1 MKQVVIAILLLT
13 ASSVLGTTHVI
24 TSLPYTFGAGSQTEG
39 DVDTIVLAGT
49 KLSSDTDGL
58 RLASAWQNPLHDLV
72 LNLGTDTISFGE
84 AGGDNHYGLY
94 ISGTGSYFSHHIK
107 VVGGYILHNPVD
119 TTADDN
125 KCITLTGHDI
135 LLENTNATIRGFN
148 GTALYAAGDSSYSNE
163 VSGGVYRSEVTG
175 FGSRCNFDA
184 CVMYFLQHFR
194 ATLQATGADFHFNI
208 HDVTINGGP
217 HVGINAYKSEPTFWI
232 HDNDIMTDARN
243 EFYLINDGLC
253 HSTSNPY
260 GIVLRGGDAGSKIYR
275 NTITSGTQFG
285 GNRGILIEHATGTA
299 ESPVEIYNNIINVHE
314 GPNVEYGDRL
324 PLHGIRMRYE
334 NKYVHVYDNTITCTG
349 DTLDATDDYGKIVH
363 SFRYSWKIEDS
374 HNVFE
379 RNHFIAKALTPGVTA
394 YAITLEG
401 DDINSPPVDT
411 TLVICNNYLES
422 SGTIVKF
429 GDYNGGGPGI
439 ILIGDTLAFTET
451 TYNPTTFSLGYAG
464 MNRNCSGNIAR
475 DLVYQTGVSDTSIIF
490 ANNGTLDLAI
500 QRTMNIRVVDT
511 DGLEIGGAVVTVVNG
526 SDDTVINE
534 STVAGYVT
542 APVTYWR
549 ASRSDGREDFNDFT
563 IKVEKDG
570 DITTTTVRVDTS
582 FCNPVCT
589 LYNTTGSEDVTSPA
603 PTIDLS
609 AVTSDVSL
617 YGEGKIDLTWTASGD
632 DGMLGMASY
641 YKIKYSLDLITA
653 DNFANVTD
661 SMSDP
666 PIPSPP
672 GYPES
677 AVLASLNPGELY
689 YVALKT
695 YDEADNGSEIS
706 NVDTATASVLH
717 LGLGG
722 DTEVDTSSYLA
733 YPNPVYFSLGQQVT
747 FRLPDESNDLL
758 IMTVSGDLV
767 RQVRGVSGQWTWNGL
782 NSSGHQVSAE
792 KYLWYLVGT
801 NYSGKIV
808 VK

>member
-13 ASSVLGTTHVI
+13 ASSVLGATHVI
-24 TSLPYTFGAGSQTEG
+24 NSLPYTFDANSQVVGS
-39 DVDTIVLAGT
+39 VDTLILAGT
-49 KLSSDTDGL
+49 KLSSPTDGL
-58 RLASAWQNPLHDLV
+58 RLTSVWQNPLHDLV

-84 AGGDNHYGLY
+84 AGGDGHYGLR
-94 ISGTGSYFSHHIK
+94 IGGTGVYFPHHIK

-119 TTADDN
+119 STADRN
-125 KCITLTGHDI
+125 RCVTMTGHDL
-135 LLENTNATIRGFN
+135 LLEDVNAVVKGYN
-148 GTALYAAGDSSYSNE
+148 GTTLYGSGDSSYSNE
-163 VSGGVYRSEVTG
+163 ISGGVYRSEVTG
-175 FGSRCNFDA
+175 FDSRCNFDA
-184 CVMYFLQHFR
+184 CVMLFNRHFR
-194 ATLQATGADFHFNI
+194 ATLQASGADFHFDI
-208 HDVTINGGP
+208 HDVIIDGGP
-217 HVGINAYKSEPTFWI
+217 HAGIVVYKSEPKFKI

-243 EFYLINDGLC
+243 DFYLTNDGLC

-260 GIVLRGGDAGSKIYR
+260 GIVLAYPDAGTKIYN

-285 GNRGILIEHATGTA
+285 GNRGILIERAAGTA
-299 ESPVEIYNNIINVHE
+299 ENPVEIYDNIINVHE
-314 GPNVEYGDRL
+314 GPNVEYGDNL
-324 PLHGIRMRYE
+324 PLHGLRMRYG
-334 NKYVHVYDNTITCTG
+334 NQYVHVYDNTIICVGDNLSSTG
-349 DTLDATDDYGKIVH
+349 SYGSVVHTL
-363 SFRYSWKIEDS
+363 RYSCDEGTS
-374 HNVFE
+374 HNLFE
-379 RNHFIAKALTPGVTA
+379 GNRIIARALTPGVVTNA
-394 YAITLEG
+394 LIFDGLGA
-401 DDINSPPVDT
+401 SPPVDPT
-411 TLVICNNYLES
+411 FVIRNNYLES
-422 SGTIVKF
+422 SGTIVKY
-429 GDYNGGGPGI
+429 GEYNGGGPGI
-439 ILIGDTLAFTET
+439 VLSGDTLAFASTA
-451 TYNPTTFSLGYAG
+451 YDPATFYVGHKL
-464 MNRNCSGNIAR
+464 NNWNCSGNIAR
-475 DLVYQTGVSDTSIIF
+475 DLVYKNGASDTNIVFSG
-490 ANNGTLDLAI
+490 NGTLDIAI
-500 QRTMNIRVVDT
+500 QRSTMNIHVVDI
-511 DGLEIGGAVVTVVNG
+511 DGLNISGAVVTVVDG
-526 SDDTVINE
+526 SGDTVINE
-534 STVAGYVT
+534 STDSGYVT
-542 APVTYWR
+542 ITPVTYFR
-549 ASRSDGREDFNDFT
+549 ASRSDGREDLNDFT
-563 IKVEKDG
+563 IKVEKEG
-570 DITTTTVRVDTS
+570 DITTTTIHIDDTS

-632 DGMLGMASY
+632 DGMLGIASY
-641 YKIKYSLDLITA
+641 YKIKYSLDPITA

-661 SMSDP
+661 SMSD
-666 PIPSPP
+666 PSPP